1 MLWVIPVGALSHGA
15 GMCRKFSLYEKEQD
29 LLLIWVTLSELV
41 EFLSLD
47 GKRVGFG
54 AMDSLPAKRHFIR
67 EER

>member
-1 MLWVIPVGALSHGA
+1 MGALSHGA
-15 GMCRKFSLYEKEQD
+15 GMCRKYSLYEKEQD
-29 LLLIWVTLSELV
+29 LLLIWVTLSELNWV

-47 GKRVGFG
+47 GRRVGFG